1 MLCFILKPTAQI
13 QRSTKSDRKKLA
25 ELKYLAKFVIY

>member
-1 MLCFILKPTAQI
+1 MPHPKTNRTNPML
-13 QRSTKSDRKKLA
+13 TKIDRKKLA